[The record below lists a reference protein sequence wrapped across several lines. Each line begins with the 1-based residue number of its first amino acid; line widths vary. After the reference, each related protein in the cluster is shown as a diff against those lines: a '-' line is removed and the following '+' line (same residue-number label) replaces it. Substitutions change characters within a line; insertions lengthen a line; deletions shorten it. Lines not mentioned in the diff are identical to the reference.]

1 MLQYR
6 PMPMYAT
13 TNPPAALTAERY
25 EARCA
30 ALKAAAGCDWV
41 VVYGDREHSADLTFL
56 TNFDP
61 RFEEA
66 ILVLGPTNAFIVGNE
81 GVGYV
86 SMLGPKLE
94 VHLSQSLGLMG
105 QDRTQFP
112 RLSAVLRTIGLS
124 AGQRVGVVG
133 WKYLEPVEQDD
144 TEPAYVPAMLL
155 RAIRAACTGD
165 VVIRDVTYCM
175 THPTHGLR
183 SNNDA
188 AQIAV
193 FAWGAQ
199 RAAMSVD
206 RIVRGARAGMSEHQ
220 AAALMQYE
228 GDPMSCHMMM
238 SGSQT
243 HVVGLR
249 SPSTRVLQIRDAVTT
264 AVGFRGGLCCR
275 AGVLEATVDASYLD
289 TYVAPYMRTQKAW
302 YEALQ
307 VGVSGGDIHAI
318 VMKSLAGAPFTPALN
333 PGHLGSVDEWCHTPI
348 RPGSADPIRSGM
360 LIQCDII
367 PSQTPAGTALNCED
381 TVAIA
386 DAPLRAAIAAHNPE
400 LWNVIQARR
409 DYLRDAIGIT
419 LAAEVLP
426 LSMANARYAPG
437 WLQPDVVWVLEINR

>member
-6 PMPMYAT
+6 PMPMYST

-144 TEPAYVPAMLL
+144 NEPAYVPAMLL

-243 HVVGLR
+243 YVVGLR
-249 SPSTRVLQIRDAVTT
+249 SPSTRVLQTRDAVTT

-275 AGVLEATVDASYLD
+275 AGVLAATVDASYLD

-318 VMKSLAGAPFTPALN
+318 VMQSLAGAPFTPALN

-386 DAPLRAAIAAHNPE
+386 DAPLRAAIAAHDPE

>member
-6 PMPMYAT
+6 PMPMYLT

-144 TEPAYVPAMLL
+144 NEPAYVPAMLL

-165 VVIRDVTYCM
+165 VIIRDVTYCM

-243 HVVGLR
+243 YVVGLR

-275 AGVLEATVDASYLD
+275 AGVLAATVDASYLD

-318 VMKSLAGAPFTPALN
+318 VMQSLAGAPFTPALN

-386 DAPLRAAIAAHNPE
+386 DAPLRAAIAAQDPE

-426 LSMANARYAPG
+426 LSLANARYAPG
-437 WLQPDVVWVLEINR
+437 WLQPDVVWVMEINR

>member
-1 MLQYR
+1 MLAYR
-6 PMPMYAT
+6 PMPTFLST
-13 TNPPAALTAERY
+13 TAPQPLSAALY

-66 ILVLGPTNAFIVGNE
+66 ILVLGPKHAFIVGNE

-86 SMLGPKLE
+86 SMFGPKLE

-105 QDRTQFP
+105 QDRTQYP
-112 RLSAVLRTIGLS
+112 RLSGVLQSIGLS
-124 AGQRVGVVG
+124 AGATVGVVG
-133 WKYLEPVEQDD
+133 WKYLEPIEQDEP
-144 TEPAYVPAMLL
+144 EPAYVPAMLL
-155 RAIRAACTGD
+155 AAIRKACAGTAI
-165 VVIRDVTYCM
+165 IRDVTHCM
-175 THPTHGLR
+175 THPTHGMR

-188 AQIAV
+188 AQLV
-193 FAWGAQ
+193 TFAWGAQ
-199 RAAMSVD
+199 RAALAVD
-206 RIVRGARAGMSEHQ
+206 RIVRGARPGMSEHHAVAQ
-220 AAALMQYE
+220 MLYE
-228 GDPMSCHMMM
+228 GDPLSCHLMM

-249 SPSTRVLQIRDAVTT
+249 SPSTRMLQHKDAVTT

-275 AGVLEATVDASYLD
+275 AGVLAPTVDASYLD
-289 TYVAPYMRTQKAW
+289 TYVAPYMQTQKAW
-302 YEALQ
+302 YEALR
-307 VGVSGGDIHAI
+307 VGISGGDVHAI
-318 VMKSLAGAPFTPALN
+318 VMQSLAGAPYEPALN

-386 DAPLRAAIAAHNPE
+386 DAPLRAAIAAQDPE

-426 LSMANARYAPG
+426 LSLANARYAPG
-437 WLQPDVVWVLEINR
+437 WLQPDVVWVS

>member
-6 PMPMYAT
+6 PMPMYST

-25 EARCA
+25 ESRCA

-144 TEPAYVPAMLL
+144 NEPAYVPAMLL

-243 HVVGLR
+243 YVVGLR
-249 SPSTRVLQIRDAVTT
+249 SPSTRVLQTRDAVTT

-275 AGVLEATVDASYLD
+275 AGVLAATVDASYLD

-318 VMKSLAGAPFTPALN
+318 VMQSLAGAPFTPALN

-386 DAPLRAAIAAHNPE
+386 DAPLRAAIAAHDPE

>member
-6 PMPMYAT
+6 PMPMYST

-144 TEPAYVPAMLL
+144 NEPAYVPAMLL

-243 HVVGLR
+243 YVVGLR
-249 SPSTRVLQIRDAVTT
+249 SPSTRVLQTRDAVTT

-275 AGVLEATVDASYLD
+275 AGVLAATVDASYLD

-318 VMKSLAGAPFTPALN
+318 VMQSLAGAPFTPALN

-386 DAPLRAAIAAHNPE
+386 DAPLRAAIAAQDPE

-426 LSMANARYAPG
+426 LSLANARYAPG
-437 WLQPDVVWVLEINR
+437 WLQPDVVWVMEINR

>member
-144 TEPAYVPAMLL
+144 NEPAYVPAMLL

-243 HVVGLR
+243 YVVGLR
-249 SPSTRVLQIRDAVTT
+249 SPSTRVLQTRDAVTT

-275 AGVLEATVDASYLD
+275 AGVLAATVDASYLD

-318 VMKSLAGAPFTPALN
+318 VMQSLAGAPFTPALN

-386 DAPLRAAIAAHNPE
+386 DAPLRAAIAAHDPE

>member
-1 MLQYR
+1 MLAYR
-6 PMPMYAT
+6 PMPTFLSITA
-13 TNPPAALTAERY
+13 PQPLSAALY

-66 ILVLGPTNAFIVGNE
+66 ILVLGPKHAFIVGNE

-86 SMLGPKLE
+86 SMFGPMLE

-105 QDRTQFP
+105 QDRTQYP
-112 RLSAVLRTIGLS
+112 RLSAVLQSIGLS
-124 AGQRVGVVG
+124 AGATVGVVG
-133 WKYLEPVEQDD
+133 WKYLEPIEQDEP
-144 TEPAYVPAMLL
+144 EPAYVPAMLL
-155 RAIRAACTGD
+155 AAIRKACGGTAT
-165 VVIRDVTYCM
+165 IRDVTHCM
-175 THPTHGLR
+175 THPTHGMR

-188 AQIAV
+188 AQLVA

-199 RAAMSVD
+199 RAALAVD
-206 RIVRGARAGMSEHQ
+206 RIVRGARPGMSEHQ
-220 AAALMQYE
+220 AVAQMMYE
-228 GDPMSCHMMM
+228 GDPLSCHLMM

-249 SPSTRVLQIRDAVTT
+249 SPSTRMLQRKDAVTT

-275 AGVLEATVDASYLD
+275 AGVLDATVDASYLD
-289 TYVAPYMRTQKAW
+289 TYVAPYMQTQKAW
-302 YEALQ
+302 YEALR
-307 VGVSGGDIHAI
+307 VGISGGDVHAI
-318 VMKSLAGAPFTPALN
+318 VMQSLAGAPYEPALN

-386 DAPLRAAIAAHNPE
+386 DAPLRAAIAAQDPE

-409 DYLRDAIGIT
+409 DYLHDAIGIT

-426 LSMANARYAPG
+426 LSLANARYAPG
-437 WLQPDVVWVLEINR
+437 WLQPDVVWVS